1 MAAFLPT
8 GILGFTT
15 FPAFSLDVALLYER
29 SAPGMASFYV
39 LASIGFSVAALFL
52 GLFVIRQF
60 V

>member
-8 GILGFTT
+8 SILGFTT

-29 SAPGMASFYV
+29 SAPGMASYV
-39 LASIGFSVAALFL
+39 LASVGFSVAALFL